1 MSTTTMTHQ
10 PCERCGAALDQHQRY
25 CVECGTSRRH
35 PGDPVA
41 AWLADASARRAAPVA
56 VAPAPDRNRVD
67 TKWVAVALALVPVA
81 AAIGVTTGRH
91 GGGSSASDQQLLAA
105 LRAPTAGWSAAPTSA
120 SNAAIASDFTLTK
133 GYVVQLRTLPGSG
146 TDQAAVDKAKA
157 AARSAGAPKV
167 GVISPADFV
176 LRPSSGGAYVIYS
189 GQFRS
194 RADAAKALSKLHR
207 TFPSAKVVHVGTA
220 ASATAPK
227 AGSASTTSGAV
238 ALQQHATTAQKQQGA
253 KIVQQIQAQK
263 GKSYVQQQ
271 RKLPDTIVVP

>member
-1 MSTTTMTHQ
+1 MSTMTTTHQ
-10 PCERCGAALDQHQRY
+10 PCERCGAALDHHQRY

-41 AWLADASARRAAPVA
+41 AWLADAAGRRAAPVT
-56 VAPAPDRNRVD
+56 VAPAPDRNRLD

-91 GGGSSASDQQLLAA
+91 GGGSSVDDQKLLAA
-105 LRAPTAGWSAAPTSA
+105 LRAPAAAAPTS
-120 SNAAIASDFTLTK
+120 STNAAIASDFSLKK
-133 GYVVQLRTLPGSG
+133 GYVVQLRTLPGNG
-146 TDQAAVDKAKA
+146 TDQAAVDRAKA
-157 AARSAGAPKV
+157 AARTAGAPKV
-167 GVISPADFV
+167 GAISPADFV
-176 LRPSSGGAYVIYS
+176 LSPSSGGAYVIYS

-194 RADAAKALSKLHR
+194 RSDAEKALGRLRK

-220 ASATAPK
+220 AAAAAPK
-227 AGSASTTSGAV
+227 AGSASTTTGAV
-238 ALQQHATTAQKQQGA
+238 ALQQHATAAQKQQGA
-253 KIVQQIQAQK
+253 TIVQQIQAQK